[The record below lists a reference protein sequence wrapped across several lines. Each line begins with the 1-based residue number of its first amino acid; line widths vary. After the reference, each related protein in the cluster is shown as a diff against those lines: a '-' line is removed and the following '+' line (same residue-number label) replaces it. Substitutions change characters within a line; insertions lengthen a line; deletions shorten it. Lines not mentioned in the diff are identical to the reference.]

1 MGLISTVGAATVR
14 HFWHESP
21 FRNSQWAAADPVKFV
36 PAPQMTDT
44 QVQRFSTPRGRAS
57 TLTRGA
63 YITEWALQIAAVITA
78 IVLIALLV
86 TEIVSGTQDK
96 VESCREGLDRCS
108 AERAGTPGLVL
119 GLVFCIAI
127 VVLGRS
133 TRRRIAAQMLASA
146 RRAAAASR
154 QQLQPLTVI
163 VDHLSPRGRWLVT
176 TAHRMLENYPPAA
189 ADRVLWDIAR
199 RLDAAAHLQAATR
212 RRPAPAE
219 LPAAR
224 TTATALSDQV
234 ERDVSRLRRAV
245 QSGGDYRHQPP
256 RTKSTSS
263 LPRSTDLSTTISD
276 AQLLL
281 PRNMSPLEG
290 ASS

>member
-1 MGLISTVGAATVR
+1 MGLLSTVGAATVR

-21 FRNSQWAAADPVKFV
+21 FRTSQWAAADPVEFV
-36 PAPQMTDT
+36 PAPQMTDA
-44 QVQRFSTPRGRAS
+44 QIQRFSAPRGRAS

-63 YITEWALQIAAVITA
+63 YITEWVLQLAAVIVA
-78 IVLIALLV
+78 VVLLSLLV

-96 VESCREGLDRCS
+96 VDSCREGLDRCS
-108 AERAGTPGLVL
+108 VEGAGTPGLVL
-119 GLVFCIAI
+119 GLIACIAV
-127 VVLGRS
+127 VVLGRP
-133 TRRRIAAQMLASA
+133 TRRQIAAQMLASA
-146 RRAAAASR
+146 RRAAAVSR
-154 QQLQPLTVI
+154 QQLQPFTVI

-176 TAHRMLENYPPAA
+176 TAHRMLDNYPPTA

-199 RLDAAAHLQAATR
+199 RLDAAAHLQAMTR
-212 RRPAPAE
+212 RRPVPAE

-224 TTATALSDQV
+224 TTATALSDQA
-234 ERDVSRLRRAV
+234 ERDIARLRRAV
-245 QSGGDYRHQPP
+245 QTGGDYRHQPP

-263 LPRSTDLSTTISD
+263 LPRSTDRATTISD